1 MPTAVTAGATT
12 DLDILLGFDKPT
24 DAQPK
29 RIVFN
34 YSLEA
39 EKYKV
44 VVLDTRTDRAINNE
58 TLDPPN
64 LIDNLDEQLPQK
76 PAASTQELLIVVSA
90 APVFGPVVIEQI
102 GQPFAQLAIDNFHAH
117 TIDEVPGSR
126 RATKPTPGA
135 RPVAAAVAN
144 AAESCLAQDLLHGG
158 GGQGDAEAVHLA
170 DDPLLTQRGFSRA
183 SRSTN
188 SRISPPIGGRPFRPA
203 YVQRRAT
210 RRRCQRDSV
219 VGATRNDGQRE
230 RGDNRLAAARQ
241 TRSVVVS
248 RARCVCRRSI
258 ASSCR
263 RTTISSS
270 LKSWERGRSKTSC
283 SRQRTSRQQSEQN
296 KNNSSE
302 SAGRAHEST
311 THPHGPEPEPS

>member
-44 VVLDTRTDRAINNE
+44 VVLDTRTHRAINNE

-76 PAASTQELLIVVSA
+76 PTASTQELLIVVSA

-117 TIDEVPGSR
+117 TIDGVPGFTAGDEADPRRKAGCGSR
-126 RATKPTPGA
+126 GERGGVLPGA
-135 RPVAAAVAN
+135 G
-144 AAESCLAQDLLHGG
+144 S
-158 GGQGDAEAVHLA
+158 
-170 DDPLLTQRGFSRA
+170 A
-183 SRSTN
+183 SRWW
-188 SRISPPIGGRPFRPA
+188 R
-203 YVQRRAT
+203 T
-210 RRRCQRDSV
+210 RRC
-219 VGATRNDGQRE
+219 
-230 RGDNRLAAARQ
+230 RGRSPRRRSAANPSAD
-241 TRSVVVS
+241 S
-248 RARCVCRRSI
+248 RARAEAPTRGSRLRSAVGRSDRRMSSGERRGVGASATASSARPETTASASAVTTGSLRRGRLDRSWSVAPGASADGASRARAEGRRS
-258 ASSCR
+258 
-263 RTTISSS
+263 
-270 LKSWERGRSKTSC
+270 
-283 SRQRTSRQQSEQN
+283 
-296 KNNSSE
+296 
-302 SAGRAHEST
+302 RA
-311 THPHGPEPEPS
+311 P